1 MTTNGKKAVGV
12 GAYTFNYN
20 RNGVWMNVA
29 ICNNDNK
36 LNSNLLCWL
45 NSISQQVNENIF
57 VDIFD
62 TSIEMISNI
71 NSGEC
76 YDLIFVNC
84 ERNDNNFD
92 LGTYIREKICNYK
105 VEMVYILS
113 TNQVPVKLAN
123 TKPLVIIETPV
134 TEKDVERVIELFF
147 SSKSDLR
154 SNYFFK
160 TRNIKKLIPY
170 KDIMYISSDVRV
182 LTIVTRTETYTCYDK
197 IKNIPNIPGFY
208 RINKS
213 YLINANCL
221 KKCTKDRIVME
232 DGIEISISRSVHK
245 EIRAE
250 LKQFVIQNSIHK
262 V

>member
-1 MTTNGKKAVGV
+1 MKTNSKKAVGV
-12 GAYTFNYN
+12 GAYIFNYN

-45 NSISQQVNENIF
+45 NSISQRVNENIF

-62 TSIEMISNI
+62 TGIEMISNI

-92 LGTYIREKICNYK
+92 LGTYIREKMCNYK

-134 TEKDVERVIELFF
+134 TEKDLERAIELFF

-154 SNYFFK
+154 SNYFLK
-160 TRNIKKLIPY
+160 TRNTKKLIPY
-170 KDIMYISSDVRV
+170 KDIMYISSDIRI
-182 LTIVTRTETYTCYDK
+182 LTIVTNSETYTCYDK
-197 IKNIPNIPGFY
+197 IKNIPDIPGFY

-213 YLINANCL
+213 YLINANYL
-221 KKCTKDRIVME
+221 KTYTKNYIIME
-232 DGIEISISRSVHK
+232 DNEKISISRNIHK
-245 EIRAE
+245 EIRNE
-250 LKQFVIQNSIHK
+250 LKLYVIQNSIDK
-262 V
+262 

>member
-1 MTTNGKKAVGV
+1 M
-12 GAYTFNYN
+12 TFNGFKAIDVGFYLNNGN

-36 LNSNLLCWL
+36 LNNNLLCWL
-45 NSISQQVNENIF
+45 NSISQRVNENIF
-57 VDIFD
+57 VDIFVNGAE
-62 TSIEMISNI
+62 IISNI

-84 ERNDNNFD
+84 ERNDKNFD
-92 LGTYIREKICNYK
+92 IGSYIREKMCNYK

-134 TEKDVERVIELFF
+134 TEKDLERAIELFF

-154 SNYFFK
+154 SNYFLK
-160 TRNIKKLIPY
+160 TRNTKKLIPY
-170 KDIMYISSDVRV
+170 KDIMYISSDIRI
-182 LTIVTRTETYTCYDK
+182 LTIVTNSETYTCYDK
-197 IKNIPNIPGFY
+197 IKNIPDVPGFY

-213 YLINANCL
+213 YLINANYL
-221 KKCTKDRIVME
+221 KTYTKNYIIME
-232 DGIEISISRSVHK
+232 DNEKISISRNIHK
-245 EIRAE
+245 EIRNE
-250 LKQFVIQNSIHK
+250 LKLYVIQNSIDK
-262 V
+262 